1 MKRIVVVLCGV
12 LLSLLLLGCNTDANY
27 QQGRELF
34 LKGDYEQ
41 AAKLLQK
48 SGDKGAGLLG
58 VLYYW
63 GKGVEQ
69 SWSSA
74 RSCFS
79 CAAGTKDRADEIE
92 DPIVWFYMGNMY
104 LIGES
109 ESAIQDLTKSRIAHY
124 DRFKA
129 ALECYEQARKTGYD
143 KDDIDLRIGI
153 LRSMIETYDTDKLSC
168 SSHRCAHSSTFYGRY
183 DGYGKEGWGYTV
195 GGNVNPRLQLF
206 RLGHWTHNEIDSP
219 CLEVAWVEDLYNS
232 GKEHVFI
239 QLNGVCYNSDGSK
252 SPSMIFSEDI

>member
-74 RSCFS
+74 RSSFS
-79 CAAGTKDRADEIE
+79 CAAGTKDRAAEIE

-124 DRFKA
+124 D
-129 ALECYEQARKTGYD
+129 
-143 KDDIDLRIGI
+143 
-153 LRSMIETYDTDKLSC
+153 
-168 SSHRCAHSSTFYGRY
+168 
-183 DGYGKEGWGYTV
+183 
-195 GGNVNPRLQLF
+195 PRLQLF
-206 RLGHWTHNEIDSP
+206 RLGHWAHNEIDSP

-232 GKEHVFI
+232 GEEHVFI

-252 SPSMIFSEDI
+252 SPSMIFSEDF